1 MEYIERLL
9 RIKVRYR
16 PWQYKGELPYYLLER
31 YEFRKVLLDRMA
43 AVFLYPKGELDQMA
57 SVRKQIA
64 RIQKAENLPV
74 VIVMDKMSR
83 NQREYLIASG
93 IPFVVP
99 DKQLYL
105 PFMGIVLQEKFDAA
119 PLPIEKLQPSA
130 QVLFF
135 YYLYQNTERIYANA
149 FTKTAE
155 CSGMTLTRAVRQL
168 EQTGL
173 FDTEKDGTRI
183 VLRGKFTGRILFE
196 KMRPYL
202 ISPVRKVVY
211 VHRGEACLRN
221 ASVAG
226 LSALSEKSM
235 ISPPDVES
243 YAVYGRGARLKGTER
258 LMDASVQAEVELW
271 KYDPQILGNN
281 GTVDTLSLAMSLVGR
296 TDERVEEALEDMMEE
311 MWGEQDG

>member
-31 YEFRKVLLDRMA
+31 YEFRKVLLDRVA

-130 QVLFF
+130 QV
-135 YYLYQNTERIYANA
+135 
-149 FTKTAE
+149 
-155 CSGMTLTRAVRQL
+155 
-168 EQTGL
+168 
-173 FDTEKDGTRI
+173 
-183 VLRGKFTGRILFE
+183 
-196 KMRPYL
+196 
-202 ISPVRKVVY
+202 
-211 VHRGEACLRN
+211 
-221 ASVAG
+221 
-226 LSALSEKSM
+226 
-235 ISPPDVES
+235 
-243 YAVYGRGARLKGTER
+243 
-258 LMDASVQAEVELW
+258 
-271 KYDPQILGNN
+271 
-281 GTVDTLSLAMSLVGR
+281 
-296 TDERVEEALEDMMEE
+296 
-311 MWGEQDG
+311 